1 MSDKKTYP
9 QATYEELEEMA
20 RRTDNA
26 MFNPIMQPIEPVDIE
41 TPGADTR
48 QVKRNVADA
57 IFGTPEASQN
67 ARAQRD
73 SAFQT
78 MLNARKQAVEQQRTS
93 DVALAKYNALGN
105 LLTTLVQPVGWA
117 IGGGRGATG
126 GVQPY
131 DNRQYLAAFN
141 RALKAND
148 DLRNIGTSEAEYKFK
163 LANEDYARAL
173 HLEDEARQR
182 RQRQEDLDL
191 QAKRQA
197 EYAQQRHDF
206 TMDEIEARGDAQKE
220 LAEIKNRYRV
230 TRGGLSVDDR
240 ALITARNN
248 YEQYKRRKVEAGEPY
263 MDFKQYMNDYEGLEV
278 EDNNATATATT
289 TQKTAQKPAGAEK
302 KGGFQP
308 WTNAV
313 TNTTAAT
320 KTKTEKKG
328 GFQR

>member
-1 MSDKKTYP
+1 MSNKKTYP
-9 QATYEELEEMA
+9 QTTYEELEEMA

-26 MFNPIMQPIEPVDIE
+26 MFNPMMQPIEPVNIA

-48 QVKRNVADA
+48 QVKPSVADA
-57 IFGTPEASQN
+57 IFGSPEASAE

-73 SAFQT
+73 TAFQT

-117 IGGGRGATG
+117 MGGGRGATG

-131 DNRQYLAAFN
+131 DNRQYIAAFN

-148 DLRNIGTSEAEYKFK
+148 DLRNIGTSEAEYRFK
-163 LANEDYARAL
+163 LANEDYSRAL

-182 RQRQEDLDL
+182 RNRQEDLERE
-191 QAKRQA
+191 AERQA
-197 EYAQQRHDF
+197 RYAEQRHGY
-206 TMDEIEARGDAQKE
+206 TMAEIEARGDAQKE
-220 LAEIKNRYRV
+220 LAEIKNRYLV

-278 EDNNATATATT
+278 EDNNAT
-289 TQKTAQKPAGAEK
+289 QKPAQTTAQKPAGAEK

-308 WTNAV
+308 WTNAAK
-313 TNTTAAT
+313 AAT
-320 KTKTEKKG
+320 TTTKTEKKG

>member
-57 IFGTPEASQN
+57 IFGTTEASQN

-117 IGGGRGATG
+117 IGGGKGATG